1 MMILS
6 AKEKICI
13 VSAFWGGPNDT
24 LAPPISRLGGAM
36 APWPPPWI
44 RQWHA
49 VSVHA
54 VFDPLVSR
62 CLKGNWIESMWNTY
76 SRGKNI
82 SQIFSGNIEIYA
94 LNEQFPC

>member
-44 RQWHA
+44 RQW
-49 VSVHA
+49 VGTC
-54 VFDPLVSR
+54 FL
-62 CLKGNWIESMWNTY
+62 
-76 SRGKNI
+76 
-82 SQIFSGNIEIYA
+82 F
-94 LNEQFPC
+94 